1 MWGDSAREESE
12 GLALFV
18 CDGDELR
25 SEERPQK
32 CLGVSV

>member
-1 MWGDSAREESE
+1 MGSNGPREESE